1 MFIGSYPGENG
12 RRGVDPQVLSSGYLD
27 SVLSVG
33 AFIDNHNQ
41 AEGILFLAGFG
52 VRRATQLLGFSASL
66 CGGLVRRKAEV
77 DEIPVRH
84 VESTCHQPPPPFQLQ
99 KPDSDTE
106 VNVANIR
113 ASDPVAVS
121 FAC

>member
-41 AEGILFLAGFG
+41 AEGVCAAVWSDG
-52 VRRATQLLGFSASL
+52 RRRLTKSRCVMLNPHATSLHRRFSFRSRT
-66 CGGLVRRKAEV
+66 VTQR
-77 DEIPVRH
+77 
-84 VESTCHQPPPPFQLQ
+84 
-99 KPDSDTE
+99 
-106 VNVANIR
+106 
-113 ASDPVAVS
+113 
-121 FAC
+121 